1 LLKNHLDEKMIYRT
15 RRFLKRVLPKGK
27 TPAVPMATQPI
38 FDAPD
43 LGNWYSPVLLG
54 ASTIGEKA
62 THTDVLHQ
70 VIEVIDRLEPDDY
83 VRYLRAYY
91 KAGIG
96 RFGDAWRYAD
106 IVTVLM
112 AAAQLARPMRYLEIG
127 VRRGRS
133 MAMVA
138 ATCPECDIV
147 GFDLW
152 QTDYAGMPNP
162 GPDLVIAEMK
172 KLGYRGR
179 LELISGNSHET
190 LPRYLRQHPNIY
202 FDLVTV
208 DGDHS
213 EKGAMLD
220 LLAVISRLKIGGILV
235 FDDIC
240 HPTLPYL
247 YSVWQRA
254 ISRYKKFA
262 TWVFSELGYGVA
274 LAVRKE
280 A

>member
-1 LLKNHLDEKMIYRT
+1 MIYRT

-38 FDAPD
+38 FNAPD

-62 THTDVLHQ
+62 TRTDVLHQ
-70 VIEVIDRLEPDDY
+70 VIGVIDRLEPDEY

-91 KAGIG
+91 QAGID

-106 IVTVLM
+106 IVTVLT
-112 AAAQLARPMRYLEIG
+112 AAAQLARPLHYIEIG

-138 ATCPECDIV
+138 ATCPDCNIV
-147 GFDLW
+147 GFDMW
-152 QTDYAGMPNP
+152 QKDYAGMPNP
-162 GPDLVIAEMK
+162 GPDFVTEEMK
-172 KLGYRGR
+172 KLGYRGH

-190 LPRYLRQHPNIY
+190 LPRFFSQNPNQY

-213 EKGAMLD
+213 AKGAMQD
-220 LLAVISRLKIGGILV
+220 LLIAASRLKIGGILV

-240 HPTLPYL
+240 HPALPYL
-247 YSVWQRA
+247 YSVWQQA
-254 ISRYKKFA
+254 ISRQTKFA
-262 TWVFSELGYGVA
+262 TWEFTELGYGVA